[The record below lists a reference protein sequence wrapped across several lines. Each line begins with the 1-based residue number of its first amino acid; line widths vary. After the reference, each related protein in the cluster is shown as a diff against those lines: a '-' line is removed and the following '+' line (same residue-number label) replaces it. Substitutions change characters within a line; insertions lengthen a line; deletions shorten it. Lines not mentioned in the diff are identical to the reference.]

1 MNDSTRYL
9 LISGS
14 LFAVLA
20 VILGAFGAHGLKKV
34 LTEEM
39 LVVYHTAVDYHFI
52 HALGILL
59 VGLLHHHYPES
70 RLMLWAGITLGIGI
84 LLFSGSLYV
93 MSITEIKKLGMI
105 TPLGGLA
112 FIIGWLLFAVGVYK
126 T

>member
-9 LISGS
+9 LIGGS
-14 LFAVLA
+14 LFAALA

-39 LVVYHTAVDYHFI
+39 MIVYNTAVDYHFI

-59 VGLLHHHYPES
+59 VGLLHQHYPES
-70 RLMLWAGITLGIGI
+70 RFMLWAGVSLLVGI

-112 FIIGWLLFAVGVYK
+112 FIIGWLLFAIGVYK
-126 T
+126 A

>member
-14 LFAVLA
+14 LFAALA
-20 VILGAFGAHGLKKV
+20 VMLGAFGAHGLKKV

-59 VGLLHHHYPES
+59 VGLLHHLVALAGREGIVARTGTTMSLFHVAIRYAES
-70 RLMLWAGITLGIGI
+70 TLANYHEHVA
-84 LLFSGSLYV
+84 LSLGAWFDNNGA
-93 MSITEIKKLGMI
+93 SR
-105 TPLGGLA
+105 P
-112 FIIGWLLFAVGVYK
+112 
-126 T
+126 